1 MKRLIKYLRA
11 FKRQMQ
17 ENENVIDGSSWI
29 QKKILNN
36 RYYGKEQNKLY
47 KSQPMIDYYKSNQR
61 Y

>member
-29 QKKILNN
+29 QKKRLNN